1 MFYICKNQ
9 KLGPFCDL
17 EWHSHIKNPK
27 IQDMNLFKSALL
39 SLCFLL
45 LSSTIVLAQNAGN
58 LLAGKDLSTIKVD
71 ALTDAELAQIQ
82 AQLKQTGVS
91 IDMVESQAIAK
102 GMSPAE
108 FAKLKARL
116 ANVKG
121 GSKSTSPLTKKTVKK
136 TTDNAQDSTE
146 QETFIESKINPLIYG
161 SELFA
166 NSQGFK
172 NNENVATPLN
182 YEVGTNDVLK
192 LVVYGVQE
200 YSADLDVS
208 KEGTVLIQ
216 NVGRVKVAGL
226 SIEAA
231 TTRIK
236 QQMGNTAYPS
246 LRSGESKMALTV
258 GDTRTIQVTIIGAQ
272 RSGNYN
278 VSSLSN
284 VLSALTMAGGPS
296 EIGSY
301 RAIELIRDNKV
312 VKTFDLYAFMQNGDQ
327 SQNMGLKDRDVI
339 KVPPYKGRIEIKGQV
354 KRPGIFELNA
364 TENFKQFL
372 QYAGGFDDTAY
383 TAWVKV
389 IQKNEK
395 EKAVKDLA
403 QNQFSTYQPQG
414 GDIIQ
419 VSKILDRFQNRV
431 KLTGAVFRPDVYE
444 LTEGM
449 RISDLVQRADGLRE
463 DAFIGRAQLIR
474 LKPNLLKELVTINL
488 SKALQKDPNENIF
501 LQREDEL
508 YVNSIV
514 DLRDSLTVDLLGE
527 VRSQGRFNYVD
538 SMTVKDLILMAGG
551 FNYAANKQIEV
562 ARLVQYGDRVTNNQV
577 ATILKTEV
585 NGDLSFNA
593 GQENFVLQPMDVVT
607 ITKKVGFTNP
617 EVVSIS
623 GQVQNVGK
631 YTLSTRVERVSDIV
645 KRAGGLIGEAYG
657 EGAYIKRSRYNIDTL
672 KADESKTSIEEA
684 YNRKF
689 KAQQEAEK
697 QNLNSLLNG
706 SDNNGQMNMADV
718 NIKKKNLKDTLDIL
732 FKELNDDTYQIAIDI
747 NKIMQKPGSDLDLV
761 LRDKDEIMIPKTDNR
776 VKISG
781 GVLRP
786 TNIVYRDGLTI
797 GECISAAGGISEY
810 AKRGRAYVVYANG
823 KSSRTKH
830 FGLFRLNPT
839 IKPGSEIVLPETNEK
854 KEKTITTFIQFTTVL
869 AQIAGA
875 IATIS
880 ILNR

>member
-1 MFYICKNQ
+1 
-9 KLGPFCDL
+9 
-17 EWHSHIKNPK
+17 
-27 IQDMNLFKSALL
+27 MNLFKSVLL

-82 AQLKQTGVS
+82 AQLKQSGVS

-121 GSKSTSPLTKKTVKK
+121 VKNSSPLTKKTVKK
-136 TTDNAQDSTE
+136 TTDNEQDSTE
-146 QETFIESKINPLIYG
+146 QDFFIESKINPLIYG

-208 KEGTVLIQ
+208 KEGTVLIE
-216 NVGRVKVAGL
+216 NVGRIKVAGL

-246 LRSGESKMALTV
+246 LRTGESKMALTV

-364 TENFKQFL
+364 TESFKQFL

-389 IQKNEK
+389 IQKNDK

-403 QNQFSTYQPQG
+403 QNQFASYQPQG

-419 VSKILDRFQNRV
+419 VSKILDRFKNRV

-672 KADESKTSIEEA
+672 KSDESKTSIEEA

-697 QNLNSLLNG
+697 QNINTLLNG
-706 SDNNGQMNMADV
+706 NNNGQTNLADV
-718 NIKKKNLKDTLDIL
+718 NVKKKNLKDTLDLL
-732 FKELNDDTYQIAIDI
+732 FKELNEDTYQIAIDI
-747 NKIMQKPGSDLDLV
+747 NKIMEKPGSELDLV

-810 AKRGRAYVVYANG
+810 AKRGRAYVIYANG
-823 KSSRTKH
+823 KSARTKH

-839 IKPGSEIVLPETNEK
+839 IKPGAEVVLPETNEK

-869 AQIAGA
+869 AQIASA

>member
-1 MFYICKNQ
+1 
-9 KLGPFCDL
+9 
-17 EWHSHIKNPK
+17 
-27 IQDMNLFKSALL
+27 MNLFKSALL

-45 LSSTIVLAQNAGN
+45 LTSTIVLAQNAGN

-82 AQLKQTGVS
+82 AQLKQSGVS
-91 IDMVESQAIAK
+91 IEMVESQAIAK

-121 GSKSTSPLTKKTVKK
+121 VGKSTSPLSKKTVKK
-136 TTDNAQDSTE
+136 TTDNEQDSTE
-146 QETFIESKINPLIYG
+146 QDFFIESKINPLIYG

-208 KEGTVLIQ
+208 KEGTVLIE
-216 NVGRVKVAGL
+216 NVGRIKVAGL

-246 LRSGESKMALTV
+246 LRSGESKIALTV

-284 VLSALTMAGGPS
+284 VLSALTEAGGPN

-364 TENFKQFL
+364 TESFKQFL

-403 QNQFSTYQPQG
+403 QNQFTSYQPQG

-508 YVNSIV
+508 YINSVV

-672 KADESKTSIEEA
+672 KSDESKTSIEEA

-697 QNLNSLLNG
+697 QNINTLLNG
-706 SDNNGQMNMADV
+706 NNNGQTNLADV
-718 NIKKKNLKDTLDIL
+718 NVKKKNLKDTLDLL
-732 FKELNDDTYQIAIDI
+732 FKELNEDTYQIAIDI
-747 NKIMQKPGSDLDLV
+747 NKIMEKPGSELDLV

>member
-1 MFYICKNQ
+1 
-9 KLGPFCDL
+9 
-17 EWHSHIKNPK
+17 
-27 IQDMNLFKSALL
+27 MNLIKRVLL

-45 LSSTIVLAQNAGN
+45 LTSTLVVAQSGAN

-82 AQLKQTGVS
+82 AQLKQSGVS

-102 GMSPAE
+102 GMSPSE

-116 ANVKG
+116 ANVKAGAKG
-121 GSKSTSPLTKKTVKK
+121 GSPLTKKTVNLLM
-136 TTDNAQDSTE
+136 DNMLDSIE
-146 QETFIESKINPLIYG
+146 QKPVIESKINPLIYG

-172 NNENVATPLN
+172 NSENVATPLN

-208 KEGTVLIQ
+208 KEGTVMID
-216 NVGRVKVAGL
+216 NVGRIKVAGL

-236 QQMGNTAYPS
+236 QQMANSAYPS

-284 VLSALTMAGGPS
+284 VLSALTEAGGPN

-301 RAIELIRDNKV
+301 RAIELIRQNKV
-312 VKTFDLYAFMQNGDQ
+312 IKTFDLYAFMQNGDQ

-339 KVPPYKGRIEIKGQV
+339 KVPPNKGRIEIKGQV

-364 TENFKQFL
+364 TESFKQFL

-389 IQKNEK
+389 IQKNDK

-403 QNQFSTYQPQG
+403 QNQFTSYQPQG

-449 RISDLVQRADGLRE
+449 RISDLVQRADGIRE

-474 LKPNLLKELVTINL
+474 LKPNLLKELVTVNL
-488 SKALQKDPNENIF
+488 FKALQKDPNENIL

-508 YVNSIV
+508 YINSIV

-551 FNYAANKQIEV
+551 FTFAANKQIEV
-562 ARLVQYGDRVTNNQV
+562 ARLVQFGEKVTDNQV
-577 ATILKTEV
+577 ATILRTEV

-607 ITKKVGFTNP
+607 ITKKVGYTNP

-689 KAQQEAEK
+689 KAQQEQEK
-697 QNLNSLLNG
+697 QNINKLLGG
-706 SDNNGQMNMADV
+706 STSGQTNMEDV
-718 NIKKKNLKDTLDIL
+718 NLKKKNLKDTLDLL
-732 FKELNDDTYQIAIDI
+732 FKELNENTYQIAIDI
-747 NKIMQKPGSDLDLV
+747 NKIMQKPGSELDLV
-761 LRDKDEIMIPKTDNR
+761 LRDKDEIMIPKMDNR

-797 GECISAAGGISEY
+797 NECISAAGGISEY

-823 KSSRTKH
+823 KSARTKH

-839 IKPGSEIVLPETNEK
+839 IKPGAEIVLPETNEK
-854 KEKTITTFIQFTTVL
+854 KDKPFATFIQLTTVL
-869 AQIAGA
+869 AQIAGT

>member
-1 MFYICKNQ
+1 
-9 KLGPFCDL
+9 
-17 EWHSHIKNPK
+17 
-27 IQDMNLFKSALL
+27 
-39 SLCFLL
+39 
-45 LSSTIVLAQNAGN
+45 
-58 LLAGKDLSTIKVD
+58 
-71 ALTDAELAQIQ
+71 
-82 AQLKQTGVS
+82 
-91 IDMVESQAIAK
+91 
-102 GMSPAE
+102 
-108 FAKLKARL
+108 
-116 ANVKG
+116 
-121 GSKSTSPLTKKTVKK
+121 
-136 TTDNAQDSTE
+136 
-146 QETFIESKINPLIYG
+146 
-161 SELFA
+161 
-166 NSQGFK
+166 
-172 NNENVATPLN
+172 
-182 YEVGTNDVLK
+182 
-192 LVVYGVQE
+192 
-200 YSADLDVS
+200 
-208 KEGTVLIQ
+208 
-216 NVGRVKVAGL
+216 
-226 SIEAA
+226 
-231 TTRIK
+231 
-236 QQMGNTAYPS
+236 
-246 LRSGESKMALTV
+246 
-258 GDTRTIQVTIIGAQ
+258 
-272 RSGNYN
+272 
-278 VSSLSN
+278 
-284 VLSALTMAGGPS
+284 
-296 EIGSY
+296 
-301 RAIELIRDNKV
+301 LIRDNKV

-364 TENFKQFL
+364 TESFKQFL

-389 IQKNEK
+389 IQKNDK

-403 QNQFSTYQPQG
+403 QNQFASYQPQG

-419 VSKILDRFQNRV
+419 VSKILDRFKNRV

-672 KADESKTSIEEA
+672 KSDESKTSIEEA

-697 QNLNSLLNG
+697 QNINTLLNG
-706 SDNNGQMNMADV
+706 NNNGQTNLADV
-718 NIKKKNLKDTLDIL
+718 NVKKKNLKDTLDLL
-732 FKELNDDTYQIAIDI
+732 FKELNEDTYQIAIDI
-747 NKIMQKPGSDLDLV
+747 NKIMEKPGSELDLV

-810 AKRGRAYVVYANG
+810 AKRGRAYVIYANG
-823 KSSRTKH
+823 KSARTKH

-839 IKPGSEIVLPETNEK
+839 IKPGAEVVLPETNEK

-869 AQIAGA
+869 AQIASA

>member
-1 MFYICKNQ
+1 
-9 KLGPFCDL
+9 
-17 EWHSHIKNPK
+17 
-27 IQDMNLFKSALL
+27 
-39 SLCFLL
+39 
-45 LSSTIVLAQNAGN
+45 
-58 LLAGKDLSTIKVD
+58 
-71 ALTDAELAQIQ
+71 
-82 AQLKQTGVS
+82 
-91 IDMVESQAIAK
+91 MVESQAIAK

-121 GSKSTSPLTKKTVKK
+121 GGKSTSPLTKKTVKK
-136 TTDNAQDSTE
+136 TTDNEQDSTV
-146 QETFIESKINPLIYG
+146 QEYVIESKINPLIYG

-208 KEGTVLIQ
+208 KEGTVLIE
-216 NVGRVKVAGL
+216 NVGRIKVAGL

-236 QQMGNTAYPS
+236 QQMANTAYPS

-354 KRPGIFELNA
+354 KRPGIFEINA

-389 IQKNEK
+389 IQKNDK

-403 QNQFSTYQPQG
+403 QNQFASYQPKG

-672 KADESKTSIEEA
+672 KSDESKTSIEEA

-697 QNLNSLLNG
+697 QNLNALLNG
-706 SDNNGQMNMADV
+706 SDNNGQTNMADV
-718 NIKKKNLKDTLDIL
+718 NVKKKNLKDTLDLL
-732 FKELNDDTYQIAIDI
+732 FKELNEDTYQIAIDI
-747 NKIMQKPGSDLDLV
+747 NKIMEKPGSELDLV

>member
-1 MFYICKNQ
+1 MK
-9 KLGPFCDL
+9 
-17 EWHSHIKNPK
+17 WIKIVLFSLSIFAMS
-27 IQDMNLFKSALL
+27 IQSNAQNLL
-39 SLCFLL
+39 S
-45 LSSTIVLAQNAGN
+45 
-58 LLAGKDLSTIKVD
+58 GKDLSTIKVD
-71 ALTDAELAQIQ
+71 ALTDAEIAQIQ
-82 AQLKQTGVS
+82 AQLKQAGVS

-116 ANVKG
+116 
-121 GSKSTSPLTKKTVKK
+121 GSAKSGTKSGSPLTKKSLSNKPVYEKDSTKK
-136 TTDNAQDSTE
+136 TFEN
-146 QETFIESKINPLIYG
+146 KINPLIYG

-166 NSQGFK
+166 NENGFG
-172 NNENVATPLN
+172 ENQNIATPMN

-200 YSADLDVS
+200 YSSDLEVS
-208 KEGTVLIQ
+208 KEGTVLID

-226 SIEAA
+226 TIEAA
-231 TTRIK
+231 TTRIR
-236 QQMGNTAYPS
+236 QQMANTAYPS
-246 LRSGESKMALTV
+246 LRSGESKLALTV

-278 VSSLSN
+278 VSSLSTILN
-284 VLSALTMAGGPS
+284 ALTEAGGPN

-301 RAIELIRDNKV
+301 RNIELIRNNKLY
-312 VKTFDLYAFMQNGDQ
+312 KKIDLYAFMQNGDQ

-339 KVPPYKGRIEIKGQV
+339 RVPAYKGRVEIKGQV
-354 KRPGIFELNA
+354 KRPGIFEINGT
-364 TENFKQFL
+364 TENFNQFL

-389 IQKNEK
+389 IQKNDK
-395 EKAVKDLA
+395 EKSVKDLSA
-403 QNQFSTYQPQG
+403 SAFANYQPQG

-431 KLTGAVFRPDVYE
+431 KLSGAVFRPDVYE

-449 RISDLVQRADGLRE
+449 RISDLIQKADGLKE
-463 DAFIGRAQLIR
+463 DAYLGRAQLIR
-474 LKPNLLKELVTINL
+474 LKPNLLKELVSINL
-488 SKALQKDPNENIF
+488 GKALQKGSEENIY

-508 YVNSIV
+508 YINSIV

-551 FNYAANKQIEV
+551 FKYEASKQIEV
-562 ARLVQYGDRVTNNQV
+562 ARLVKFGDKVTDNQV

-585 NGDLSFNA
+585 NGDLSFNP
-593 GQENFVLQPMDVVT
+593 GQENFILQPMDVVT
-607 ITKKVGFTNP
+607 ITKKVGYTNP
-617 EVVSIS
+617 EVVSIT
-623 GQVQNVGK
+623 GQVQSVGK

-645 KRAGGLIGEAYG
+645 KRAGGLIGQAYG

-672 KADESKTSIEEA
+672 RSDESKTSVEQA
-684 YNRKF
+684 YIRKF
-689 KAQQEAEK
+689 KSQQMAVTAEIKSGLNDENGLVDAQK
-697 QNLNSLLNG
+697 QN
-706 SDNNGQMNMADV
+706 
-718 NIKKKNLKDTLDIL
+718 KKNLKDTLDIL
-732 FKELNDDTYQIAIDI
+732 YKELENDYYQIAIDI
-747 NKIMQKPGSDLDLV
+747 NKVMDKPGSELDLV
-761 LRDKDEIMIPKTDNR
+761 LRDKDEIVIPKTDNR

-797 GECISAAGGISEY
+797 GECISSAGGISEY
-810 AKRGRAYVVYANG
+810 ARRGRAYVIYANG
-823 KSSRTKH
+823 KSKRTMH
-830 FGLFRLNPT
+830 FGLFRINPT
-839 IKPGSEIVLPETNEK
+839 IKPGAEVVLPETDVK
-854 KEKTITTFIQFTTVL
+854 KDKPLTSIIQFTTVL
-869 AQIAGA
+869 AQIGSVL
-875 IATIS
+875 ATLA

>member
-1 MFYICKNQ
+1 
-9 KLGPFCDL
+9 
-17 EWHSHIKNPK
+17 
-27 IQDMNLFKSALL
+27 MNLFKSALL

-82 AQLKQTGVS
+82 AQLKQSGVS

-121 GSKSTSPLTKKTVKK
+121 GAKSTSPLTKKTVKK

-146 QETFIESKINPLIYG
+146 QDFFIESKINPLIYG

-208 KEGTVLIQ
+208 KEGTVLVE
-216 NVGRVKVAGL
+216 NVGRIKVAGL

-389 IQKNEK
+389 IQKNDK

-403 QNQFSTYQPQG
+403 QNQFTNYQPQG

-527 VRSQGRFNYVD
+527 VRSQGRFTYVD

-562 ARLVQYGDRVTNNQV
+562 ARLIQYGERVTDNQV

-593 GQENFVLQPMDVVT
+593 GQVNFVLQPMDVVT

-631 YTLSTRVERVSDIV
+631 YTLSTRVERVSEIV

-672 KADESKTSIEEA
+672 KSDESKTSIEEA

-697 QNLNSLLNG
+697 QNINTLLNG
-706 SDNNGQMNMADV
+706 NNNNGQTNMADV
-718 NIKKKNLKDTLDIL
+718 NIKKKNLKDTLDLL
-732 FKELNDDTYQIAIDI
+732 FKELNEDTYQIAIDI
-747 NKIMQKPGSDLDLV
+747 NKIMEKPGSELDLV

>member
-1 MFYICKNQ
+1 VAMPYSK
-9 KLGPFCDL
+9 
-17 EWHSHIKNPK
+17 SK
-27 IQDMNLFKSALL
+27 IQAMNLFKSALL

-45 LSSTIVLAQNAGN
+45 FTSTIVLAQNAGN

-82 AQLKQTGVS
+82 AQLKQSGVS

-102 GMSPAE
+102 GMSPTE

-116 ANVKG
+116 ANVKAG
-121 GSKSTSPLTKKTVKK
+121 AKGSSPLTKKTVNK
-136 TTDNAQDSTE
+136 TTAFMQDSTE
-146 QETFIESKINPLIYG
+146 QEDVKESKINPLIYG

-172 NNENVATPLN
+172 NSENVATPLN

-208 KEGTVLIQ
+208 KEGTVLID
-216 NVGRVKVAGL
+216 NVGRIKVAGL

-236 QQMGNTAYPS
+236 QQMANTAYPS

-284 VLSALTMAGGPS
+284 VLSALTEAGGPN

-301 RAIELIRDNKV
+301 RAIELIRQNKV

-339 KVPPYKGRIEIKGQV
+339 KVPPHKGRIEIKGQV
-354 KRPGIFELNA
+354 KRPGIFELMN
-364 TENFKQFL
+364 TESFKQFL

-389 IQKNEK
+389 IQKNDK

-403 QNQFSTYQPQG
+403 QNQFTSYQPQG

-463 DAFIGRAQLIR
+463 DAFVGRAQLIR

-508 YVNSIV
+508 YINSIV

-562 ARLVQYGDRVTNNQV
+562 ARLIQYGERVTDNQV

-645 KRAGGLIGEAYG
+645 KRSGGLIGEAYG

-689 KAQQEAEK
+689 KAQQEQEK
-697 QNLNSLLNG
+697 QNINTLLNG
-706 SDNNGQMNMADV
+706 SNSGQTNLADV
-718 NIKKKNLKDTLDIL
+718 NAKKKNLKDTLDLL
-732 FKELNDDTYQIAIDI
+732 FKELNEDTYQIAIDI
-747 NKIMQKPGSDLDLV
+747 NKIMQKPGSELDLV
-761 LRDKDEIMIPKTDNR
+761 LRDKDEIIIPKTDNR

-786 TNIVYRDGLTI
+786 TNIVYIDGLTI
-797 GECISAAGGISEY
+797 NECISAAGGISEY

-823 KSSRTKH
+823 KSKRTKH
-830 FGLFRLNPT
+830 FGFFRLNPS
-839 IKPGSEIVLPETNEK
+839 IKPGAEVVLPETNEK
-854 KEKTITTFIQFTTVL
+854 KDKPFATFIQLTTVL
-869 AQIAGA
+869 AQIAGT

>member
-1 MFYICKNQ
+1 
-9 KLGPFCDL
+9 
-17 EWHSHIKNPK
+17 
-27 IQDMNLFKSALL
+27 MNLFKSVLL

-45 LSSTIVLAQNAGN
+45 LTSTIVLAQNAGN
-58 LLAGKDLSTIKVD
+58 LLTGKDLSTIKVD

-82 AQLKQTGVS
+82 AQLKQSGVS

-121 GSKSTSPLTKKTVKK
+121 GAKSTSPLTKKTVKK
-136 TTDNAQDSTE
+136 TTDNTQDSTE
-146 QETFIESKINPLIYG
+146 QDFFIESKINPLIYG

-172 NNENVATPLN
+172 NSDNVATPLN

-208 KEGTVLIQ
+208 KEGTVLIE
-216 NVGRVKVAGL
+216 NVGRIKVAGL

-389 IQKNEK
+389 IQKNDK

-403 QNQFSTYQPQG
+403 QNQFTSYQPQG

-508 YVNSIV
+508 YINSIV

-593 GQENFVLQPMDVVT
+593 GQVNFVLQPMDVVT

-631 YTLSTRVERVSDIV
+631 YTLSTRVERVSEIV

-657 EGAYIKRSRYNIDTL
+657 EGAYIKRSRYNIDAL
-672 KADESKTSIEEA
+672 KSDESKTSIEEA

-697 QNLNSLLNG
+697 QNINTLLNG
-706 SDNNGQMNMADV
+706 SNNNSQTNMADV
-718 NIKKKNLKDTLDIL
+718 NVKKKNLKDTLDLL
-732 FKELNDDTYQIAIDI
+732 FKELNEDTYQIAIDI
-747 NKIMQKPGSDLDLV
+747 NKIMEKPGSELDLV

>member
-1 MFYICKNQ
+1 
-9 KLGPFCDL
+9 
-17 EWHSHIKNPK
+17 
-27 IQDMNLFKSALL
+27 MNLFKSALL
-39 SLCFLL
+39 SLFFLL

-82 AQLKQTGVS
+82 AQLKQSGVS

-121 GSKSTSPLTKKTVKK
+121 GSKNTSPLTKKIVKK
-136 TTDNAQDSTE
+136 TTDNEQDSTE

-208 KEGTVLIQ
+208 KEGTVLVE
-216 NVGRVKVAGL
+216 NVGRIKVAGL

-312 VKTFDLYAFMQNGDQ
+312 FKTFDLYAFMQNGDQ

-403 QNQFSTYQPQG
+403 QNQFASYQPQG

-706 SDNNGQMNMADV
+706 SNNNGQTNIADV
-718 NIKKKNLKDTLDIL
+718 NIKKKNLKDTLDLL
-732 FKELNDDTYQIAIDI
+732 FKELNENTYQIAIDI
-747 NKIMQKPGSDLDLV
+747 NKIMEKPGSELDLV

-830 FGLFRLNPT
+830 FGLFRLNPS

>member
-1 MFYICKNQ
+1 
-9 KLGPFCDL
+9 
-17 EWHSHIKNPK
+17 
-27 IQDMNLFKSALL
+27 MNLFKSALL
-39 SLCFLL
+39 SLFFLL
-45 LSSTIVLAQNAGN
+45 LSSTIILAQNAGN

-82 AQLKQTGVS
+82 AQLKQSGVS
-91 IDMVESQAIAK
+91 MDMVESQAIAK

-116 ANVKG
+116 ANLKG
-121 GSKSTSPLTKKTVKK
+121 GAKSTSPLTKKTVKK
-136 TTDNAQDSTE
+136 TTDNEQDSTD
-146 QETFIESKINPLIYG
+146 QDFFTESKINPLIYG

-172 NNENVATPLN
+172 NSENVATPLN

-208 KEGTVLIQ
+208 KEGTVLIE
-216 NVGRVKVAGL
+216 NVGRIKVAGL
-226 SIEAA
+226 TIEAA

-236 QQMGNTAYPS
+236 QQMANTAYPS
-246 LRSGESKMALTV
+246 LRTGESKMALTV

-403 QNQFSTYQPQG
+403 QNQFASYQPQG

-449 RISDLVQRADGLRE
+449 RISDLIQRADGLRE
-463 DAFIGRAQLIR
+463 DAFVGRAQLIR

-508 YVNSIV
+508 YINSIV

-706 SDNNGQMNMADV
+706 SDNNGQTNMADV
-718 NIKKKNLKDTLDIL
+718 NVKKKNLKDTLDLL
-732 FKELNDDTYQIAIDI
+732 FKELNENTYQIAIDI
-747 NKIMQKPGSDLDLV
+747 NKIMEKPGSELDLV

-869 AQIAGA
+869 AQIASA